1 MGCNRDSFQQVLT
14 SYNSSFFHLL
24 PTLIVSAS
32 NKYNNPE
39 SRQCLFPGF
48 VSANGAC
55 SDNTGQTQILQC
67 HPRKSVTISLLRT
80 SYYNYTGDRS
90 IVYTTGIPSIV
101 FWSPATEIKSLIQQ
115 AHLADEIYSSCSK
128 EIQKEGE
135 IVSGKK
141 GYKDII
147 KDRME
152 HALNQLPPTFLAIIC
167 RQIQLLC

>member
-1 MGCNRDSFQQVLT
+1 MPPSQVRHYQSSSHKLLQLYRRYLYSLYYRYPLYCFLVSSDRD
-14 SYNSSFFHLL
+14 
-24 PTLIVSAS
+24 
-32 NKYNNPE
+32 KE
-39 SRQCLFPGF
+39 SEL
-48 VSANGAC
+48 
-55 SDNTGQTQILQC
+55 DT
-67 HPRKSVTISLLRT
+67 
-80 SYYNYTGDRS
+80 
-90 IVYTTGIPSIV
+90 
-101 FWSPATEIKSLIQQ
+101 
-115 AHLADEIYSSCSK
+115 AHMADEIYSSCSK